1 MFGIIGGSGICC
13 VNGAKEKTVKTPYGE
28 AVLYLT
34 DKMVFIPRHGKKH
47 SVPPHMINYKANL
60 WALKQAGV
68 TNLLTF
74 HASGIISDYEPGDFI
89 LLKDF
94 ISLNITPTF
103 FDSFKDGM
111 HYQDLSNP
119 FDKKAGEKF
128 VRFFGVKKGGIIATM
143 PGPRFE
149 SKTEVKV
156 LKSFGANL
164 VNMTASYEIILA
176 NELGIHITSL
186 AVGTNYAAGISKHSL
201 THEEVLGV
209 MEKNREKISKLIE
222 FFSE

>member
-1 MFGIIGGSGICC
+1 MFGIIGGSGVCC
-13 VNGAKEKTVKTPYGE
+13 VNGAKEKIVKTPYGE
-28 AVLYLT
+28 TVLYLT
-34 DKMVFIPRHGKKH
+34 DKMVFVPRHGRKH
-47 SVPPHMINYKANL
+47 SVPPHMINHKANI

-68 TNLLTF
+68 KNLLTF
-74 HASGIISDYEPGDFI
+74 HACGIISDYKPEDFI
-89 LLKDF
+89 LLEDF

-111 HYQDLSNP
+111 HHQDMSNP
-119 FDKKAGEKF
+119 FDKKAGERF

-156 LKSFGANL
+156 LRSFGANL

-176 NELGIHITSL
+176 NELGIALTSL
-186 AVGTNYAAGISKHSL
+186 AVGTNYAAGMSEHPL
-201 THEEVLGV
+201 TQEEVLEV
-209 MEKNREKISKLIE
+209 MEKNCEKISKLIE